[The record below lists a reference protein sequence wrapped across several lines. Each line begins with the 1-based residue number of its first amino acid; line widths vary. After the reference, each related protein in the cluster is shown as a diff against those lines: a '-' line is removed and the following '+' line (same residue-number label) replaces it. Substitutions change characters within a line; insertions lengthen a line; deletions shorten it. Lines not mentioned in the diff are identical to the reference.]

1 MPYLHYIYFFL
12 ILHARSYPAWRCLH
26 RSRKVE
32 RRHPPGLFWI
42 CAYKWLPM
50 EIVPMTREVKGAKST
65 PVVET
70 SELAL
75 L

>member
-1 MPYLHYIYFFL
+1 MQDHILPGAVYIG
-12 ILHARSYPAWRCLH
+12 AE
-26 RSRKVE
+26 RSRDAT
-32 RRHPPGLFWI
+32 PPGLFWI